1 MKIVPRQINTF
12 LENPPDEIAAV
23 LFHGN
28 DLGLI
33 GERAKLFA
41 NKFSCDLED
50 VFSVTRL
57 NGEMLVR
64 ETGLISDSASAI
76 PLTGT
81 QRLVLVK
88 GRGTELLSAC
98 KLALT
103 NPISGAIIIV
113 EATETTT
120 KHAIVKLFET
130 TKHAASIGCYADGIK
145 DIYALAKK
153 IFAIDNI
160 KASTDALDIIALR
173 LGSDHA
179 ISRREIEKLAL
190 MAGPSGTLDADSVH
204 IALGDSANLAIND
217 IAEALA
223 SGTVRRLQQSLQKA
237 WYEDMNAVMIVRGCQ
252 SYFRQL
258 GLAGYAMASGESAQN
273 AIRCL
278 KPPIHFKLQDRL
290 QVHLQRWQPH
300 LAMDVVNRLQDI
312 EFQLKSNK
320 IDDRVCTAQS
330 LLGICLR
337 SPY

>member
-12 LENPPDEIAAV
+12 LENPPGELAAV

-28 DLGLI
+28 DVGLI
-33 GERAKLFA
+33 SERAKLFA
-41 NKFSCDLED
+41 NKFSNDLED

-57 NGEMLVR
+57 NGEMLVG
-64 ETGLISDSASAI
+64 ETGLVADSAAAI
-76 PLTGT
+76 PFNGT
-81 QRLVLVK
+81 QRLVLVR

-98 KLALT
+98 KLALAS
-103 NPISGAIIIV
+103 PISGAIIIV

-145 DIYALAKK
+145 DIHALAKR
-153 IFAIDNI
+153 IFAVDDV
-160 KASTDALDIIALR
+160 KASIDALDSIALR

-179 ISRREIEKLAL
+179 VSRREIEKLAL
-190 MAGPSGTLDADSVH
+190 MAGPGGTLEANDVQM
-204 IALGDSANLAIND
+204 ALGDSANLAIDD

-223 SGTVRRLQQSLQKA
+223 NGAVRRLQQALQKA

-258 GLAGYAMASGESAQN
+258 GLAGYAMASGQSAQS
-273 AIRCL
+273 AIRSL
-278 KPPIHFKLQDRL
+278 KPPLHFKLQDRL
-290 QVHLQRWQPH
+290 QVHLQRWRPH
-300 LAMDVVNRLQDI
+300 LAMNVVNRLQDV
-312 EFQLKSNK
+312 ELQLKSSNVG
-320 IDDRVCTAQS
+320 DQVCTTQS

-337 SPY
+337 SPN

>member
-12 LENPPDEIAAV
+12 LENPPDELAAV

-28 DLGLI
+28 DIGLI
-33 GERAKLFA
+33 SERANLFA
-41 NKFSCDLED
+41 NKFSDDLED

-57 NGEMLVR
+57 NGEMLVG
-64 ETGLISDSASAI
+64 ETSLIADSAAVI
-76 PLTGT
+76 PLTST
-81 QRLVLVK
+81 KRLVLVK

-103 NPISGAIIIV
+103 SPISNALIIV

-145 DIYALAKK
+145 DIHALATR
-153 IFAIDNI
+153 IFAVDNV
-160 KASTDALDIIALR
+160 KASIDALDIIALR

-179 ISRREIEKLAL
+179 VSRREIEKLAL
-190 MAGPSGTLDADSVH
+190 MAGPGGTLEADDVQ
-204 IALGDSANLAIND
+204 IALGDSANLAIDD

-223 SGTVRRLQQSLQKA
+223 SGAVRRLQQALQKA
-237 WYEDMNAVMIVRGCQ
+237 WYEGMNAVMIVRGCQ

-258 GLAGYAMASGESAQN
+258 GLASYAMANGQPAQI
-273 AIRCL
+273 AIRSL
-278 KPPIHFKLQDRL
+278 KPPLHFKLQDRL
-290 QVHLQRWQPH
+290 LVHLQRWRPH
-300 LAMDVVNRLQDI
+300 LAMDAVNRLQDI
-312 EFQLKSNK
+312 ELQLKSSK
-320 IDDRVCTAQS
+320 INDQVFTTQS

-337 SPY
+337 SPH